1 MERQPGFGAAVGF
14 YGAAGGQLPDSLPNP
29 ALNSLVNSLLNRLLG
44 DAKSLFRRLAPKP
57 FGGWVCL

>member
-1 MERQPGFGAAVGF
+1 MERQSGFGAAGGF
-14 YGAAGGQLPDSLPNP
+14 YGAAGGQLPDSLLNP
-29 ALNSLVNSLLNRLLG
+29 VLNSLLNSLLG